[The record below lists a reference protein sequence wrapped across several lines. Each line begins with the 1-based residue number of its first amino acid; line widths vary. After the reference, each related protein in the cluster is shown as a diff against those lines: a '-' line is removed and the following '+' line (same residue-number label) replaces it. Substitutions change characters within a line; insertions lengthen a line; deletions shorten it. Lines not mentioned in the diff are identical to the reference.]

1 MDEHEVKEVIARSSF
16 YHPTAYDALD
26 TNTKAAITKWYSD
39 LHDGKNGQVS
49 MAIASLCDDLLAEVG
64 DESQYSTETQQA
76 IQRLRSV
83 HDTVNRNCS
92 LLAPDH
98 LAMFIATGNVD
109 ENLHSSALF
118 RAIDID
124 ETVVQELREAVQ
136 QIFTEPSLQ
145 QHQRQ
150 TAEKQSEIHKRCKQ
164 HGLGSFKLKKSRPQ
178 SVAETTPSSVTITNR
193 ETLREWMKQSYFY
206 EAKKYIV
213 DNLADHELD
222 QIIEWHKKVSE
233 DPNYQQAVYMHK
245 ACEDLLSMNLIT
257 GEDKRA
263 IEAIQSQISS
273 TAELLKPDHIVL
285 FLPEFKEAPN
295 SSLFSPQKIE
305 PDLQSRWLAVIK
317 QASENEFANL
327 DPTKKEKLAEYLVK
341 LEKTRPKQKS
351 ESTQNRTN
359 SSSETQSEIP
369 NSAVNQANVQR
380 LEVQIKVEAA
390 ISRQIA
396 SRQEKLLVSL
406 GVNHDSDLK
415 ALKTSK
421 LDEMKPLKK
430 TLGKLKDP
438 TVRGLVLKE
447 IARLQRDIW
456 RTRELELL
464 NRAQKFLSNVIKKQS
479 KLLAAIKQKLPLKTR
494 MKHSAQTLRREKR
507 REQTY
512 KIRGQLT
519 KQKNALK
526 GALSEKFKGIP
537 KPMLFKGSKNPL
549 RRDASSDESTRNKP
563 KRQ

>member
-1 MDEHEVKEVIARSSF
+1 MGEDEVKEVIARSSW
-16 YHPTAYDALD
+16 YDQTTYDALD
-26 TNTKAAITKWYSD
+26 ANTKAAITEWYSD

-49 MAIASLCDDLLAEVG
+49 IAIAALCDDILAKVG
-64 DESQYSTETQQA
+64 DESQYSKETQQA

-83 HDTVNRNCS
+83 YDTVNKNCS
-92 LLAPDH
+92 LLDPDH
-98 LAMFIATGNVD
+98 LAIFIANGNVD
-109 ENLHSSALF
+109 ENLHNSALF
-118 RAIDID
+118 RAEDID

-145 QHQRQ
+145 ELQRH
-150 TAEKQSEIHKRCKQ
+150 TTEKQSEIHKRCKQ
-164 HGLGSFKLKKSRPQ
+164 YGLGSFKPKKSRPQ
-178 SVAETTPSSVTITNR
+178 SVAEATPPSAVILDR
-193 ETLREWMKQSYFY
+193 ETLREWMKQSSFY
-206 EAKKYIV
+206 KNKEDIV
-213 DNLADHELD
+213 DNLSDDELD
-222 QIIEWHKKVSE
+222 QIVEWHKKVSE

-263 IEAIQSQISS
+263 IEGIQSQISS
-273 TAELLKPDHIVL
+273 TAELLHPDHIVI
-285 FLPEFKEAPN
+285 FITQFKENPN
-295 SSLFSPQKIE
+295 SALFSPQKIE
-305 PDLQSRWLAVIK
+305 PEQQSRLLAVIK
-317 QASENEFANL
+317 NASEKEFTNL
-327 DPTKKEKLAEYLVK
+327 DPTQKEKLAEYLVK
-341 LEKTRPKQKS
+341 LENARPKQKN
-351 ESTQNRTN
+351 ESTQNPNNT
-359 SSSETQSEIP
+359 SSETRSEIP

-390 ISRQIA
+390 VSRQIA

-406 GVNHDSDLK
+406 GVNQDSDLN
-415 ALKTSK
+415 ALKKSK

-479 KLLAAIKQKLPLKTR
+479 KLLAAIKQKLPLKAR
-494 MKHSAQTLRREKR
+494 MKHSAQTLRRQKR
-507 REQTY
+507 RQQAD
-512 KIRGQLT
+512 KIKGQLT
-519 KQKNALK
+519 TQKNALK

-549 RRDASSDESTRNKP
+549 RRDTSSDESTRNKP